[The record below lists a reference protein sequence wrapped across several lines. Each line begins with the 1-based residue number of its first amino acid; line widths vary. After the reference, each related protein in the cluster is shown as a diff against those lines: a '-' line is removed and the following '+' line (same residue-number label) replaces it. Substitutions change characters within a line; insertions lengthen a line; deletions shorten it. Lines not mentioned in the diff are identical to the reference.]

1 LKESAIVQ
9 TSTISP
15 YTLISLEGHLDA
27 SNAGDISE
35 RLKSAVNSASAEM
48 IVVDMKKAESLD
60 SAGLMALVSA
70 LRLAQAIGRQFVL
83 CSVSPAIRIIFELT
97 QLDRVFDMRE
107 DASTLAIV

>member
-1 LKESAIVQ
+1 MQ

>member
-1 LKESAIVQ
+1 MQ

-15 YTLISLEGHLDA
+15 YTLIRLEGHLDA
-27 SNAGDISE
+27 SNAGDLSAQ
-35 RLKSAVNSASAEM
+35 LTSAVESADAEM

-70 LRLAQAIGRQFVL
+70 LRLAQTIGRQFVL
-83 CSVSPAIRIIFELT
+83 CSVSPTIRIIFELT

-107 DASTLAIV
+107 DASALAIA